1 MRWGIKPFVVA
12 SLVAALATAGGVVP
26 VARADTARGSEGA
39 VVAPSG
45 LVLHAGRWLVDGAGR
60 VVVIHGVN
68 MPTKWGSTYPAAA
81 AFGDDDAALVASAG
95 FNAVRLTVERYAVE
109 PAPGRFDDAY
119 VAHFADTMAMLARHG
134 ILSLIDFHQDEYG
147 PVFHDNGFPEW
158 MTMTDGLPNLY
169 QVGFPFQYLAN
180 PALNRA
186 YDHFWAN
193 DVGPSG
199 RRLQDD
205 DARILNRVAGALA
218 HAPGLLGFEVINEP
232 WPGSQYA
239 ACYAPGVGCPV
250 FDRGPYSAYNAH
262 AIAALRAADP
272 QHLLW
277 YEPLVSF
284 NYGIPTSMQTLR
296 DARLGFSF
304 HDYPLCGSAADQG
317 IPVPGSA
324 PCGPDDA
331 LVLSNATARAAST
344 GDALLLTEFG
354 ATRDVTTLEEHLR
367 QFDAHMVPWMYWSY
381 DSWLVAYGPG
391 GTALAPAS
399 GSNVDN
405 GLLAV
410 LARPYPQLVSG
421 TPLEWQYDPAAKQ
434 LSFRYTPRRPDRH
447 GSFGPGAETDVAVPA
462 TAYPHG
468 YRASV
473 TGGTI
478 VSGPNAPILRI
489 HAAKAPVLV
498 RIVPA

>member
-1 MRWGIKPFVVA
+1 MRRAACLVLVA
-12 SLVAALATAGGVVP
+12 LVAAGSGALPAAHAAAPTGGGGVVP
-26 VARADTARGSEGA
+26 PSE
-39 VVAPSG
+39 P
-45 LVLHAGRWLVDGAGR
+45 VLHSGRWLVDARGR

-68 MPTKWGSTYPAAA
+68 MPTKWGSTYPAAV
-81 AFGDDDAALVASAG
+81 AFGDDDAELLASAG

-147 PVFHDNGFPEW
+147 PVFHDNGFPAW

-232 WPGSQYA
+232 WPGTQYPT
-239 ACYAPGVGCPV
+239 CYVPGVGCPV
-250 FDRGPYSAYNAH
+250 FDRGAYSEYNGR

-277 YEPLVSF
+277 YEPVVSF
-284 NYGIPTSMQTLR
+284 NYGIPTSMQTPR
-296 DARLGFSF
+296 DPRLGFSF

-317 IPVPGSA
+317 IPVPRSA
-324 PCGPDDA
+324 PCGPDDE
-331 LVLSNATARAAST
+331 LVLSNAAARTAST

-354 ATRDVTTLEEHLR
+354 ATRDVTTLEDHL
-367 QFDAHMVPWMYWSY
+367 QEFDAHMIPWMFWAY
-381 DSWLVAYGPG
+381 DSYLVAYAANGS
-391 GTALAPAS
+391 TLAPAT
-399 GSNVDN
+399 GTNVN
-405 GLLAV
+405 QGMVAV
-410 LARPYPQLVSG
+410 LARPYPQLVAG
-421 TPLEWQYDPAAKQ
+421 TPAGWQYDPTTKKFA
-434 LSFRYTPRRPDRH
+434 FRYTPRRADRH
-447 GSFGPGAETDVAVPA
+447 GTFAPGAETDIAVPA
-462 TAYPHG
+462 AAYPHG
-468 YRASV
+468 YQAHVS
-473 TGGTI
+473 GGTVI
-478 VSGPNAPILRI
+478 SGPNAPILRI
-489 HAAKAPVLV
+489 HARRGTVAV
-498 RIVPA
+498 RIVPG

>member
-1 MRWGIKPFVVA
+1 LKRA
-12 SLVAALATAGGVVP
+12 ALLVALIVAVSGTLPAAQAGP
-26 VARADTARGSEGA
+26 VDGGA
-39 VVAPSG
+39 VVAPSAP
-45 LVLHAGRWLVDGAGR
+45 VLHAGRWLVDDKGR
-60 VVVIHGVN
+60 VLVVHGVN
-68 MPTKWGSTYPAAA
+68 MPTKWGSTYPAAV
-81 AFGDDDAALVASAG
+81 AFGDDDAELLASAG

-119 VAHFADTMAMLARHG
+119 IAHFADTMAMLARHG

-205 DARILNRVAGALA
+205 DARILSRVAGELA

-232 WPGSQYA
+232 WPGSQYP
-239 ACYAPGVGCPV
+239 ACYVPGVGCPV
-250 FDRGPYSAYNAH
+250 FDRGPYSAYNAR
-262 AIAALRAADP
+262 AIAALRAADA
-272 QHLLW
+272 QHLIW

-284 NYGIPTSMQTLR
+284 NYGIPTSMQTPR
-296 DARLGFSF
+296 DPRLGFSF

-331 LVLSNATARAAST
+331 VVLSNAVARSAST

-354 ATRDVTTLEEHLR
+354 ATRDVTTLEEHLQ
-367 QFDAHMVPWMYWSY
+367 QFDAHMIPWMFWSY
-381 DSWLVAYGPG
+381 DSWLVA
-391 GTALAPAS
+391 
-399 GSNVDN
+399 
-405 GLLAV
+405 
-410 LARPYPQLVSG
+410 
-421 TPLEWQYDPAAKQ
+421 
-434 LSFRYTPRRPDRH
+434 
-447 GSFGPGAETDVAVPA
+447 
-462 TAYPHG
+462 
-468 YRASV
+468 
-473 TGGTI
+473 
-478 VSGPNAPILRI
+478 
-489 HAAKAPVLV
+489 
-498 RIVPA
+498 